1 MKYKL
6 LQADAF
12 FTLFAALF
20 FDPVFRLQQILKHQ
34 LHSDSSLGVKP
45 DNEFLRA
52 CLTCNIDDPKD
63 FAGHIAKRFGLDDVN
78 SEQLLQF
85 ETLLECERASVA
97 QYWDVEPAMR
107 KLRDAGFI
115 LCVNS
120 NLWPFAADHIFNR
133 HGLARLF
140 NEDGLVLSYKEG
152 LKKDDSDIYLV
163 APKRFGIAPEET
175 VFVGDSLQND
185 CLGPMMHGIKPF
197 LLDRA
202 GGFEGKSIPDG
213 VTRVRDL
220 MQMTQIL
227 LS

>member
-1 MKYKL
+1 MKYQL

-12 FTLFAALF
+12 LTLIAALTV
-20 FDPVFRLQQILKHQ
+20 DPVFRLQHILKHQ
-34 LHSDSSLGVKP
+34 HNADKPQGVNP

-63 FAGHIAKRFGLDDVN
+63 YANHIASRFGLGAVDQ
-78 SEQLLQF
+78 EQLKQF
-85 ETLLECERASVA
+85 ETLLECERASVSR
-97 QYWDVEPAMR
+97 YWDVEPAMQM
-107 KLRDAGFI
+107 LRDAGYI

-133 HGLARLF
+133 HGLAKLF
-140 NEDGLVLSYKEG
+140 HKDGLVLSYKEG

-163 APKRFGIAPEET
+163 APKRFGIAPERT

-185 CLGPMMHGIKPF
+185 CVGPLQHGIKPF

-202 GGFEGKSIPDG
+202 GSFEGKSIPDG

-220 MQMTQIL
+220 MQMVQIL
-227 LS
+227 LN